1 MQNNWV
7 LNYVMWIACSV
18 CAVFKNVQFAQDPQN
33 YPSPNCYP
41 RATQTVIQRYHLWIT
56 VGLVIN
62 EDLKIFSVI
71 TMFAVIT
78 MVAICCSQYTGGFHL
93 SEDRVFWSGCP
104 LATAHNKLI
113 YGAGRLLPCSKS
125 GSEGPSEKFCVS
137 RWMGRCHLFEDRR
150 FRSGCRH
157 ANAHNKFKRGDGRPL
172 PSLK

>member
-1 MQNNWV
+1 MDSLLRLCSLQKR
-7 LNYVMWIACSV
+7 SV
-18 CAVFKNVQFAQDPQN
+18 CTR
-33 YPSPNCYP
+33 SPELPKAKLLSKGDSNCYP
-41 RATQTVIQRYHLWIT
+41 EASPVENSWVGYQR
-56 VGLVIN
+56 GLR
-62 EDLKIFSVI
+62 DLKIFSVI

-78 MVAICCSQYTGGFHL
+78 MAAICCSQYTGGFHL

-157 ANAHNKFKRGDGRPL
+157 ATAHNKFKRGDGRPL